1 MSDETDEQVVE
12 SAVGTTDATV
22 SLADNGD
29 VTGGIK
35 TKVQEAAA
43 IALKGVDVFLTNHRG
58 EFDIISALY
67 GHTAV
72 DDKYD
77 SRFVPLPHWIGTL
90 VKMLA
95 PEVEN
100 EPPA

>member
-1 MSDETDEQVVE
+1 MKFSDERDEQVVE

-43 IALKGVDVFLTNHRG
+43 IALKGVDVFLTNHQD
-58 EFDIISALY
+58 EDIVSVLY
-67 GHTAV
+67 GHPAV
-72 DDKYD
+72 DDKHD
-77 SRFVPLPHWIGTL
+77 SRFVLTGSGLT
-90 VKMLA
+90 
-95 PEVEN
+95 
-100 EPPA
+100 